1 MGGFVFSDLLFLFSV
16 DAANV
21 FSQQRWRGNVLEKPS
36 RPPNQLPWQRAT
48 RGSLGGGKGELEREE
63 EEEEC
68 RLLEGL
74 QGRWGLGYAVA
85 AAER

>member
-1 MGGFVFSDLLFLFSV
+1 MFSV

-21 FSQQRWRGNVLEKPS
+21 FSRQRWSSNVLEKPS

-48 RGSLGGGKGELEREE
+48 GGSLDGGEAVEREAEE

-74 QGRWGLGYAVA
+74 QGRWGL
-85 AAER
+85 